1 MKTILKIFLLIA
13 VLCLAALP
21 AETKENIFPLAI
33 NDGLGRKVIIEKKP
47 VRVISLSPSI
57 TEILYS
63 LGADKRIV
71 AVTNN
76 CNYPPQVKEKARIGD
91 IHLDYEKI
99 IELKPDLLIAEGTI
113 QSDSINK
120 LEKLGMKVLALNTS
134 RLYDFRDSFII
145 TARSVGEEA
154 KGIKL
159 LADFDKK
166 LSVINSKVK
175 KIPQNKKPGV
185 FMEIW
190 NQPLIT
196 AGSNTFIN
204 DLIEKAGGINVAV
217 NSGSGFPRISLESL
231 IEKNPQVI
239 ILTTSKKKDILS
251 NPLWKNMEAVKKGR
265 VYEINPDLVARPTLR
280 MIEAL
285 KMMNRWFYS
294 RSSIGQK

>member
-1 MKTILKIFLLIA
+1 MKTIFKFIVIIS
-13 VLCLAALP
+13 VLCFAALS
-21 AETKENIFPLAI
+21 AEAKENSFPQTI

-47 VRVISLSPSI
+47 QRIISLSPSI

-63 LGADKRIV
+63 LGSEKRII

-91 IHLDYEKI
+91 THLDYEKI
-99 IELKPDLLIAEGTI
+99 VELKADLLIAEGTI

-134 RLYDFRDSFII
+134 RLYNFRDSFLI
-145 TARSVGEEA
+145 AAKAVGEES

-159 LADFDKK
+159 LADFDRE
-166 LSVINSKVK
+166 LYDMNSKVK

-204 DLIEKAGGINVAV
+204 DLIETAGGINIAG
-217 NSGSGFPRISLESL
+217 NSGNGYPRISLESL

-239 ILTTSKKKDILS
+239 ILTTSEKKDILS

-280 MIEAL
+280 MIKAL
-285 KMMNRWFYS
+285 KLMNRWFYS
-294 RSSIGQK
+294 R

>member
-1 MKTILKIFLLIA
+1 MKTILKIFLLIT
-13 VLCLAALP
+13 VLCFAALS
-21 AETKENIFPLAI
+21 AEAKENSFPQTI

-47 VRVISLSPSI
+47 QRIISLSPSI

-63 LGADKRIV
+63 LGAEKRII

-76 CNYPPQVKEKARIGD
+76 CNYPPQVKEKVRIGD

-99 IELKPDLLIAEGTI
+99 VELKADILIAEGTI

-134 RLYDFRDSFII
+134 RLYNFRDSFLI
-145 TARSVGEEA
+145 AAKAVGEES

-159 LADFDKK
+159 LADFDRE
-166 LSVINSKVK
+166 LYDINSKVK

-204 DLIEKAGGINVAV
+204 DLIDTAGGINIAG
-217 NSGSGFPRISLESL
+217 NSGNGYPRISLESL

-251 NPLWKNMEAVKKGR
+251 NPLWKNIEAVKNGK

-285 KMMNRWFYS
+285 KIMNRWFYS
-294 RSSIGQK
+294 K